1 MRSDTRQGPGWTLRA
16 QGSQN
21 PSETQNAPE
30 QSTGLSSCPWQAG
43 FWVCRHL
50 IFSGSWEALWKENQ
64 APSDGPNGLIVAL
77 GAAETPFDQ
86 RVLAGEDRGNWQTPK
101 AVHPRQL
108 AWHRPHVV
116 SRPQEL
122 SSQETQR
129 LLPPE
134 QLSWVTPKVGPPWPS
149 LS

>member
-1 MRSDTRQGPGWTLRA
+1 MGTESSGVPKPLGNPERATAEHRPIQLPLAGWLL
-16 QGSQN
+16 
-21 PSETQNAPE
+21 
-30 QSTGLSSCPWQAG
+30 GLSSSD
-43 FWVCRHL
+43 F
-50 IFSGSWEALWKENQ
+50 LWLMG
-64 APSDGPNGLIVAL
+64 GPLEGEPGPEQWSKCSHRGP
-77 GAAETPFDQ
+77 GAAETPSDQ
-86 RVLAGEDRGNWQTPK
+86 RVLAGEDRGNRQTPK

-108 AWHRPHVV
+108 AWHRPHGV
-116 SRPQEL
+116 SRPQEP